1 MTALL
6 PSSNVSVANY
16 VKFILDTAIYENEQF
31 SKIHVT
37 STQKLGF
44 HSFTVGNTVH
54 QDLFKVG

>member
-1 MTALL
+1 MDT
-6 PSSNVSVANY
+6 
-16 VKFILDTAIYENEQF
+16 KFFLDTAIYENEQF

-54 QDLFKVG
+54 QDLFKVGY